1 MFIERI
7 SIADT
12 DPNLRGTS
20 TRRPVTGVMPLVSE
34 VEPSVPEL
42 PPEDQLKV
50 LQTLRRAFPELSG
63 KENEN
68 QLPLLE
74 FTIRNFDEIRNTLND
89 CEIPPELDF
98 FNGGQKA
105 RFEQIINGLGI
116 NQYSR
121 HFLNFFQDNL
131 CQSLM

>member
-7 SIADT
+7 AIADT

-20 TRRPVTGVMPLVSE
+20 TRRPVTGVIPLVSE
-34 VEPSVPEL
+34 VESSVPEL

-50 LQTLRRAFPELSG
+50 SQTLRRAFPKLSD

-74 FTIRNFDEIRNTLND
+74 FTIRNFDEIRDTLND
-89 CEIPPELDF
+89 CEIPPDF
-98 FNGGQKA
+98 FNGGQNP

-121 HFLNFFQDNL
+121 YFLNFFQDDL
-131 CQSLM
+131 C

>member
-20 TRRPVTGVMPLVSE
+20 TRRPVTSVMPLVSE

-50 LQTLRRAFPELSG
+50 LQTLRRAFPELSD

-98 FNGGQKA
+98 FNGGQKP

-121 HFLNFFQDNL
+121 QVSKLF
-131 CQSLM
+131 SG